1 MAPIPAPSEASA
13 HGWGARVAALLL
25 VWGGA
30 WTLFLL
36 WAVREVPV
44 DSAEQLAWVRSLQW
58 GYHKHPPLPT
68 WLIAPAVA
76 VFGLQAWIPAV
87 WGALVKLAALLL
99 CWDLMRRLFD
109 GNRATLTLVCITAVA
124 YYSSRLHTYS
134 HNEVML
140 LCSSGAA
147 WSLWQLM
154 QTAQRRYGLMLGLS
168 LGLGLLAKYQAVTT
182 VAAALAVLGLTGAWT
197 QPRLRPALLLALVV
211 AVGVVLPHGLWL
223 AGAAHTPL
231 DYAAHSTGAGEA
243 REVGRWGVWLVW
255 NGDLVGR
262 SLGALL
268 LLAWVAWWARGQGPA
283 AVASTSSAFT
293 ALASGGLAEHRMHA
307 RVLLWCWALVPLACV
322 WGLALLGG
330 GMVRPHWATPMAMWI
345 MAALCA
351 GLPAAAASALSRPA
365 FWALA
370 LAVQG
375 VLAGQL
381 LWSEHRAAAGEA
393 RWGQPRVQ
401 RWAPALAEAARAE
414 LGGDIRVVVAPET
427 VASTVALALAE
438 RPYPVLDGR
447 LEISPWVPEGLM
459 ERCGV
464 LFIVYEPPGPGR
476 HPVVGGP
483 PGMVWRVVPPREGRA
498 CTGDQ
503 KQPSR
508 Y

>member
-1 MAPIPAPSEASA
+1 
-13 HGWGARVAALLL
+13 VLLL
-25 VWGGA
+25 VWGSA

-44 DSAEQLAWVRSLQW
+44 DSAEQMAWVRSLQW

-68 WLIAPAVA
+68 WLIAPGVA

-87 WGALVKLAALLL
+87 WGALVKLLALLL

-109 GNRATLTLVCITAVA
+109 VKRATLALVCITAVV

-140 LCSSGAA
+140 LCSSSAA
-147 WSLWQLM
+147 WALWQLL

-182 VAAALAVLGLTGAWT
+182 IAAALAVLLITGAWR
-197 QPRLRPALLLALVV
+197 QPRFRPALVLALVA
-211 AVGVVLPHGLWL
+211 AVGVVLPHALWL

-231 DYAAHSTGAGEA
+231 DYAAQSTGASEVGEA
-243 REVGRWGVWLVW
+243 GRWAVWLVW
-255 NGDLVGR
+255 NGDLLGR

-268 LLAWVAWWARGQGPA
+268 LLAGVAWWARGQLPMSQ
-283 AVASTSSAFT
+283 VPTPTASTNPSST
-293 ALASGGLAEHRMHA
+293 TLAACFADPRAHA
-307 RVLLWCWALVPLACV
+307 RVLLWCWALVPLAFV
-322 WGLALLGG
+322 WALALLGG
-330 GMVRPHWATPMAMWI
+330 GMVRPHWATPMALWLV
-345 MAALCA
+345 AALCA
-351 GLPAAAASALSRPA
+351 ALPSAAVNALSRPA
-365 FWALA
+365 FWAV
-370 LAVQG
+370 AVMVQ
-375 VLAGQL
+375 VALAGQL
-381 LWSEHRAAAGEA
+381 LWSEQRAAAGEA
-393 RWGQPRVQ
+393 RWGQPRVL

-447 LEISPWVPEGLM
+447 LDISPWVPEGLI

-464 LFIVYEPPGPGR
+464 LFIVYEPSGPGR
-476 HPVVGGP
+476 RPVVGGP
-483 PGMVWRVVPPREGRA
+483 PGLVWRVVPPREGRA

-503 KQPSR
+503 KQPAPP
-508 Y
+508 

>member
-1 MAPIPAPSEASA
+1 M
-13 HGWGARVAALLL
+13 WGS
-25 VWGGA
+25 A

-44 DSAEQLAWVRSLQW
+44 DSAEQMAWVRSLQW

-68 WLIAPAVA
+68 WLIAPGVA

-87 WGALVKLAALLL
+87 WGALVKLLALLL

-109 GNRATLTLVCITAVA
+109 VKRATLALVCITAVA

-140 LCSSGAA
+140 LCSSSAA
-147 WSLWQLM
+147 WALWQLL

-182 VAAALAVLGLTGAWT
+182 VAAALAVLLITGAWR
-197 QPRLRPALLLALVV
+197 QPRLRHALVLALVA
-211 AVGVVLPHGLWL
+211 AVGVVLPHALWL

-231 DYAAHSTGAGEA
+231 DYAAQSTGASEVGEA
-243 REVGRWGVWLVW
+243 GRWAVWLVW
-255 NGDLVGR
+255 NGDLLGR

-268 LLAWVAWWARGQGPA
+268 LLAGVAWWARGQLPMSQ
-283 AVASTSSAFT
+283 VPTPTSSTNPASTNPSST
-293 ALASGGLAEHRMHA
+293 TLAACFADPRAHA
-307 RVLLWCWALVPLACV
+307 RVLLWCWALVPLAFV
-322 WGLALLGG
+322 WALALLGG
-330 GMVRPHWATPMAMWI
+330 GMVRPHWATPMALWLV
-345 MAALCA
+345 AALCA
-351 GLPAAAASALSRPA
+351 ALPSAAVNALSRPA
-365 FWALA
+365 FWAA
-370 LAVQG
+370 AVMVQ
-375 VLAGQL
+375 VALAGQL
-381 LWSEHRAAAGEA
+381 LWSEQRAAAGEA
-393 RWGQPRVQ
+393 RWGQPRVL

-447 LEISPWVPEGLM
+447 LDISPWVPEGLI

-483 PGMVWRVVPPREGRA
+483 PGLVWRVVPPREGRG

-503 KQPSR
+503 KRPAPP
-508 Y
+508 

>member
-1 MAPIPAPSEASA
+1 M
-13 HGWGARVAALLL
+13 LLL
-25 VWGGA
+25 VWGSA

-44 DSAEQLAWVRSLQW
+44 DSAEQMAWVRSLQW

-68 WLIAPAVA
+68 WLIAPGVA

-87 WGALVKLAALLL
+87 WGALVKLLALLL

-109 GNRATLTLVCITAVA
+109 VKRATLALVCITAVV

-140 LCSSGAA
+140 LCSSSAA
-147 WSLWQLM
+147 WALWQLL

-182 VAAALAVLGLTGAWT
+182 IAAALAVLLITGAWR
-197 QPRLRPALLLALVV
+197 QPRFRPALVLALVA
-211 AVGVVLPHGLWL
+211 AVGVVLPHALWL

-231 DYAAHSTGAGEA
+231 DYAAQSTGASEVGEA
-243 REVGRWGVWLVW
+243 GRWAVWLVW
-255 NGDLVGR
+255 NGDLLGR

-268 LLAWVAWWARGQGPA
+268 LLAGVAWWARGQLPMSQ
-283 AVASTSSAFT
+283 VPTPTASTNPSST
-293 ALASGGLAEHRMHA
+293 TLAACFADPRAHA
-307 RVLLWCWALVPLACV
+307 RVLLWCWALVPLAFV
-322 WGLALLGG
+322 WALALLGG
-330 GMVRPHWATPMAMWI
+330 GMVRPHWATPMALWLV
-345 MAALCA
+345 AALCA
-351 GLPAAAASALSRPA
+351 ALPSAAVNALSRPA
-365 FWALA
+365 FWAA
-370 LAVQG
+370 AVMVQ
-375 VLAGQL
+375 VALAGQL
-381 LWSEHRAAAGEA
+381 LWSEQRAAAGEP
-393 RWGQPRVQ
+393 RWGQPRVL

-447 LEISPWVPEGLM
+447 LDISPWVPEGLI

-464 LFIVYEPPGPGR
+464 LFIVYEPSGPGR
-476 HPVVGGP
+476 RPVVGGP
-483 PGMVWRVVPPREGRA
+483 PGLVWRVVPPREGRA

-503 KQPSR
+503 KQPAPP
-508 Y
+508 

>member
-1 MAPIPAPSEASA
+1 M
-13 HGWGARVAALLL
+13 LLL
-25 VWGGA
+25 IWGSA

-44 DSAEQLAWVRSLQW
+44 DSAEQMAWVRSLQW

-68 WLIAPAVA
+68 WLIAPSVA

-87 WGALVKLAALLL
+87 WGAACKLAALLL

-109 GNRATLTLVCITAVA
+109 VNRATLALVSITAVA

-140 LCSSGAA
+140 LCGSGAA
-147 WSLWQLM
+147 WALWQLL
-154 QTAQRRYGLMLGLS
+154 QTAQRRYGLLLGLS

-182 VAAALAVLGLTGAWT
+182 VAAALAVLLITGAWR
-197 QPRLRPALLLALVV
+197 QPRLRPALVLALVA

-231 DYAAHSTGAGEA
+231 DYAAQSTGADATSESS
-243 REVGRWGVWLVW
+243 RWGLWWAWNRSLV
-255 NGDLVGR
+255 VR

-268 LLAWVAWWARGQGPA
+268 LLAGVAWWVRGQAPTPLALPTLKPA
-283 AVASTSSAFT
+283 
-293 ALASGGLAEHRMHA
+293 GLDERRAHA
-307 RVLLWCWALVPLACV
+307 KVVLWCWALVPLAFV
-322 WGLALLGG
+322 WALALLGG
-330 GMVRPHWATPMAMWI
+330 GMVRPHWATPMALWLV
-345 MAALCA
+345 AALCA
-351 GLPAAAASALSRPA
+351 ALPPAAATALSRPA
-365 FWALA
+365 FWALVV
-370 LAVQG
+370 AVQG
-375 VLAGQL
+375 ALAGQL
-381 LWSEHRAAAGEA
+381 LWSEQRAAAGEA

-401 RWAPALAEAARAE
+401 RWAPALAEVARAE

-447 LEISPWVPEGLM
+447 LEISPWVPEGLI
-459 ERCGV
+459 ERCGA

-476 HPVVGGP
+476 QAVQGGP
-483 PGMVWRVVPPREGRA
+483 PGLVWRVVPPREGRA
-498 CTGDQ
+498 CRGDQ
-503 KQPSR
+503 KLPSPL
-508 Y
+508 

>member
-1 MAPIPAPSEASA
+1 M
-13 HGWGARVAALLL
+13 LLL
-25 VWGGA
+25 VWGSA

-44 DSAEQLAWVRSLQW
+44 DSAEQMAWVRSLQW

-68 WLIAPAVA
+68 WLIAPGVA

-87 WGALVKLAALLL
+87 WGALVKLLALLL

-109 GNRATLTLVCITAVA
+109 VKRATLALVCITAVV

-140 LCSSGAA
+140 LCSSSAA
-147 WSLWQLM
+147 WALWQLL

-182 VAAALAVLGLTGAWT
+182 IAAALAVLLITGAWR
-197 QPRLRPALLLALVV
+197 QPRFRPALVLALVA
-211 AVGVVLPHGLWL
+211 AVGVVLPHALWL

-231 DYAAHSTGAGEA
+231 DYAAQSTGASEVGEA
-243 REVGRWGVWLVW
+243 GRWAVWLVW
-255 NGDLVGR
+255 NGDLLGR

-268 LLAWVAWWARGQGPA
+268 LLTGVAWWARGQLPMSQ
-283 AVASTSSAFT
+283 VPTPTASTNPSST
-293 ALASGGLAEHRMHA
+293 TLAACFADPRAHA
-307 RVLLWCWALVPLACV
+307 RVLLWCWALVPLAFV
-322 WGLALLGG
+322 WALALLGG
-330 GMVRPHWATPMAMWI
+330 GMVRPHWATPMALWLV
-345 MAALCA
+345 AALCA
-351 GLPAAAASALSRPA
+351 ALPSAAVNALSRPA
-365 FWALA
+365 FWAV
-370 LAVQG
+370 AVMVQ
-375 VLAGQL
+375 VALAGQL
-381 LWSEHRAAAGEA
+381 LWSEQRAAAGEA
-393 RWGQPRVQ
+393 RWGQPRVL

-447 LEISPWVPEGLM
+447 LDISPWVPEGLI

-464 LFIVYEPPGPGR
+464 LFIVYEPSGPGR
-476 HPVVGGP
+476 RPVVGGP
-483 PGMVWRVVPPREGRA
+483 PGLVWRVVPPREGRA

-503 KQPSR
+503 KQPAPP
-508 Y
+508 

>member
-1 MAPIPAPSEASA
+1 M
-13 HGWGARVAALLL
+13 LLL
-25 VWGGA
+25 VWGSA

-44 DSAEQLAWVRSLQW
+44 DSAEQMAWVRSLQW

-68 WLIAPAVA
+68 WLIAPGVA

-87 WGALVKLAALLL
+87 WGALVKLLALLL

-109 GNRATLTLVCITAVA
+109 VKRATLALVCITAVV

-140 LCSSGAA
+140 LCSSSAA
-147 WSLWQLM
+147 WALWQLL

-182 VAAALAVLGLTGAWT
+182 IAAALAVLLITGAWR
-197 QPRLRPALLLALVV
+197 QPRFCPALVLALVA
-211 AVGVVLPHGLWL
+211 AVGVVLPHALWL

-231 DYAAHSTGAGEA
+231 DYAAQSTGASEVGEA
-243 REVGRWGVWLVW
+243 GRWAVWLVW
-255 NGDLVGR
+255 NGDLLGR

-268 LLAWVAWWARGQGPA
+268 LLAGVAWWARGQLPMSQ
-283 AVASTSSAFT
+283 VPTPTASTNPSST
-293 ALASGGLAEHRMHA
+293 TLAACFADPRAHA
-307 RVLLWCWALVPLACV
+307 RVLLWCWALVPLAFV
-322 WGLALLGG
+322 WALALLGG
-330 GMVRPHWATPMAMWI
+330 GMVRPHWATPMALWLV
-345 MAALCA
+345 AALCA
-351 GLPAAAASALSRPA
+351 ALPSAAVNALSRPA
-365 FWALA
+365 FWAV
-370 LAVQG
+370 AVMVQ
-375 VLAGQL
+375 VALAGQL
-381 LWSEHRAAAGEA
+381 LWSEQRAAAGEA
-393 RWGQPRVQ
+393 RWGQPRVL

-447 LEISPWVPEGLM
+447 LDISPWVPEGLI

-464 LFIVYEPPGPGR
+464 LFIVYEPSGPGR
-476 HPVVGGP
+476 RPVVGGP
-483 PGMVWRVVPPREGRA
+483 PGLVWRVVPPREGRA

-503 KQPSR
+503 KQPAPP
-508 Y
+508 

>member
-1 MAPIPAPSEASA
+1 M
-13 HGWGARVAALLL
+13 LLL
-25 VWGGA
+25 VWDSA

-44 DSAEQLAWVRSLQW
+44 DSAEQMAWVRSLQW

-68 WLIAPAVA
+68 WLIAPGVA

-87 WGALVKLAALLL
+87 WGALVKLLALLL

-109 GNRATLTLVCITAVA
+109 VKRATLALVCITAVA

-140 LCSSGAA
+140 LCSSSAA
-147 WSLWQLM
+147 WALWQLL

-182 VAAALAVLGLTGAWT
+182 IAAALAVLLITGAWR
-197 QPRLRPALLLALVV
+197 QPRFRPALVLALVA
-211 AVGVVLPHGLWL
+211 AVGVVLPHALWL

-231 DYAAHSTGAGEA
+231 DYAAQSTGASEVGEA
-243 REVGRWGVWLVW
+243 GRWAVWLVW
-255 NGDLVGR
+255 NGDLLGR

-268 LLAWVAWWARGQGPA
+268 LLAGVAWWARGQLPMSQ
-283 AVASTSSAFT
+283 VPTPTASTNPSST
-293 ALASGGLAEHRMHA
+293 TLAACFADPRAHA
-307 RVLLWCWALVPLACV
+307 RVLLWCWALVPLAFV
-322 WGLALLGG
+322 WALALLGG
-330 GMVRPHWATPMAMWI
+330 GMVRPHWATPMALWLV
-345 MAALCA
+345 AALCA
-351 GLPAAAASALSRPA
+351 ALPSAAVNALSRPA
-365 FWALA
+365 FWAV
-370 LAVQG
+370 AVMVQ
-375 VLAGQL
+375 VALAGQL
-381 LWSEHRAAAGEA
+381 LWSEQRAAAGEA
-393 RWGQPRVQ
+393 RWGQPRVL

-447 LEISPWVPEGLM
+447 LDISPWVPEGLI

-464 LFIVYEPPGPGR
+464 LFIVYEPSGPGR
-476 HPVVGGP
+476 RPVVGGP
-483 PGMVWRVVPPREGRA
+483 PGLVWRVVPPREGRA

-503 KQPSR
+503 KQPAPP
-508 Y
+508 

>member
-1 MAPIPAPSEASA
+1 M
-13 HGWGARVAALLL
+13 LLL
-25 VWGGA
+25 VWGSA

-44 DSAEQLAWVRSLQW
+44 DSAEQMAWVRSLQW

-68 WLIAPAVA
+68 WLIAPSVA

-87 WGALVKLAALLL
+87 WGALVKLLALLL

-109 GNRATLTLVCITAVA
+109 VKRATLALVCITAVA

-140 LCSSGAA
+140 LCSSSAA
-147 WSLWQLM
+147 WALWQLL

-182 VAAALAVLGLTGAWT
+182 MAAALAVLLITGAWR
-197 QPRLRPALLLALVV
+197 QPRLRPALVLALTA
-211 AVGVVLPHGLWL
+211 AVGVVLPHALWL

-231 DYAAHSTGAGEA
+231 DYAAQSTGGAEVGEA
-243 REVGRWGVWLVW
+243 GRWAVWLVW
-255 NGDLVGR
+255 NGDLLGR

-268 LLAWVAWWARGQGPA
+268 LLAGVAWWARGQVPTSQAPTPPEPTNPLSTNPSSTNRSSTNRSSNTLA
-283 AVASTSSAFT
+283 AR
-293 ALASGGLAEHRMHA
+293 LANPWAHA
-307 RVLLWCWALVPLACV
+307 RVLLWCWALVPLAFV
-322 WGLALLGG
+322 WALALLGG
-330 GMVRPHWATPMAMWI
+330 GMVRPHWATPMALWLV
-345 MAALCA
+345 AALCA
-351 GLPAAAASALSRPA
+351 ALPSAAVNALSRPA
-365 FWALA
+365 FWAA
-370 LAVQG
+370 AVMVQ
-375 VLAGQL
+375 VALAGQL
-381 LWSEHRAAAGEA
+381 LWSEQRAAAGEA
-393 RWGQPRVQ
+393 RWGQPRVL

-447 LEISPWVPEGLM
+447 LDISPWVPEGLI

-483 PGMVWRVVPPREGRA
+483 PGLVWRVVPPREGRG

-503 KQPSR
+503 KRAAPP
-508 Y
+508 

>member
-1 MAPIPAPSEASA
+1 M
-13 HGWGARVAALLL
+13 LLL
-25 VWGGA
+25 VWGSA

-44 DSAEQLAWVRSLQW
+44 DSAEQMAWVRSLQW

-68 WLIAPAVA
+68 WLIAPGVA

-87 WGALVKLAALLL
+87 WGALVKLLALLL

-109 GNRATLTLVCITAVA
+109 VKRATLALVCITAVV

-140 LCSSGAA
+140 LCSSSAA
-147 WSLWQLM
+147 WALWQLL

-182 VAAALAVLGLTGAWT
+182 IAAALAVLLITGAWR
-197 QPRLRPALLLALVV
+197 QPRFRPALVLALVA
-211 AVGVVLPHGLWL
+211 AVGVVLPHALWL

-231 DYAAHSTGAGEA
+231 DYAAQSTGAS
-243 REVGRWGVWLVW
+243 EVGDAGRWAVWLVW
-255 NGDLVGR
+255 NGDLLGR

-268 LLAWVAWWARGQGPA
+268 LLAGVAWWARGQLPMSQ
-283 AVASTSSAFT
+283 VPTPTASTNPSST
-293 ALASGGLAEHRMHA
+293 TLAACFADPRAHA
-307 RVLLWCWALVPLACV
+307 RVLLWCWALVPLAFV
-322 WGLALLGG
+322 WALALLGG
-330 GMVRPHWATPMAMWI
+330 GMVRPHWATPMALWLV
-345 MAALCA
+345 AALCA
-351 GLPAAAASALSRPA
+351 ALPSAAVNALSRPA
-365 FWALA
+365 FWAV
-370 LAVQG
+370 AVMVQ
-375 VLAGQL
+375 VALAGQL
-381 LWSEHRAAAGEA
+381 LWSEQRAAAGEA
-393 RWGQPRVQ
+393 RWGQPRVL

-447 LEISPWVPEGLM
+447 LDISPWVPEGLI

-464 LFIVYEPPGPGR
+464 LFIVYEPSGPGR
-476 HPVVGGP
+476 RPVVGGP
-483 PGMVWRVVPPREGRA
+483 PGLVWRVVPPREGRA

-503 KQPSR
+503 KQPAPP
-508 Y
+508 

>member
-1 MAPIPAPSEASA
+1 M
-13 HGWGARVAALLL
+13 LLL
-25 VWGGA
+25 VWGSA

-44 DSAEQLAWVRSLQW
+44 DSAEQMAWVRSLQW

-68 WLIAPAVA
+68 WLIAPGVA

-87 WGALVKLAALLL
+87 WGALVKLLALLL

-109 GNRATLTLVCITAVA
+109 VKRATLALVCITAVV

-140 LCSSGAA
+140 LCSSSAA
-147 WSLWQLM
+147 WALWQLL

-182 VAAALAVLGLTGAWT
+182 IAAALAVLLITGAWR
-197 QPRLRPALLLALVV
+197 QPRFRPALVLALVA
-211 AVGVVLPHGLWL
+211 AVGVVLPHALWL

-231 DYAAHSTGAGEA
+231 DYAAQSTGASEVGEA
-243 REVGRWGVWLVW
+243 GRWAVWLVW
-255 NGDLVGR
+255 NGDLLGR

-268 LLAWVAWWARGQGPA
+268 LLAGVAWWARGQLPMSQ
-283 AVASTSSAFT
+283 VPTPTASTNPSST
-293 ALASGGLAEHRMHA
+293 TLAACFADPRAHA
-307 RVLLWCWALVPLACV
+307 RVLLWCWALVPLAFV
-322 WGLALLGG
+322 WALALLGG
-330 GMVRPHWATPMAMWI
+330 GMVRPHWATPMALWLV
-345 MAALCA
+345 AALCA
-351 GLPAAAASALSRPA
+351 ALPSAAVNALSRPA
-365 FWALA
+365 FWAV
-370 LAVQG
+370 AVMVQ
-375 VLAGQL
+375 VALAGQL
-381 LWSEHRAAAGEA
+381 LWSEQRAAAGEA
-393 RWGQPRVQ
+393 RWGQPRVL

-414 LGGDIRVVVAPET
+414 LGGDIRAVVAPET

-447 LEISPWVPEGLM
+447 LDISPWVPEGLI

-464 LFIVYEPPGPGR
+464 LFIVYEPSGPGR
-476 HPVVGGP
+476 RPVVGGP
-483 PGMVWRVVPPREGRA
+483 PGLVWRVVPPREGRA

-503 KQPSR
+503 KQPAPP
-508 Y
+508 

>member
-1 MAPIPAPSEASA
+1 M
-13 HGWGARVAALLL
+13 LLL
-25 VWGGA
+25 VWGSA

-44 DSAEQLAWVRSLQW
+44 DSAEQMAWVRSLQW

-68 WLIAPAVA
+68 WLIAPGVA

-87 WGALVKLAALLL
+87 WGALVKLLALLL

-109 GNRATLTLVCITAVA
+109 VKRATLALVCITAVV

-140 LCSSGAA
+140 LCSSSAA
-147 WSLWQLM
+147 WALWQLL

-182 VAAALAVLGLTGAWT
+182 IAAALAVLLITGAWR
-197 QPRLRPALLLALVV
+197 QPRFRPALVLALVA
-211 AVGVVLPHGLWL
+211 AVGVVLPHALWL

-231 DYAAHSTGAGEA
+231 DYAAQSTGASEVGEA
-243 REVGRWGVWLVW
+243 GRWAVWLVW
-255 NGDLVGR
+255 NGDLLGR

-268 LLAWVAWWARGQGPA
+268 LLAGVAWWARGQLPMSQ
-283 AVASTSSAFT
+283 VPTPTASTNPSST
-293 ALASGGLAEHRMHA
+293 TLAACFADPRAHA
-307 RVLLWCWALVPLACV
+307 RVLLWCWALVPLAFV
-322 WGLALLGG
+322 WALALLGG
-330 GMVRPHWATPMAMWI
+330 GMVRPHWATPMALWLV
-345 MAALCA
+345 AALCA
-351 GLPAAAASALSRPA
+351 ALPSAAVNALSRPA
-365 FWALA
+365 FWAV
-370 LAVQG
+370 AVMVQ
-375 VLAGQL
+375 VALAGQL
-381 LWSEHRAAAGEA
+381 LWSEQRAAAGEA
-393 RWGQPRVQ
+393 RWGQPRVL

-447 LEISPWVPEGLM
+447 LDISPWVPEGLI

-464 LFIVYEPPGPGR
+464 LFIVYEPSGPGR
-476 HPVVGGP
+476 RPVVGGP
-483 PGMVWRVVPPREGRA
+483 PGLVWRVVPPREGRA

-503 KQPSR
+503 KQPAPP
-508 Y
+508 

>member
-1 MAPIPAPSEASA
+1 M
-13 HGWGARVAALLL
+13 LLL
-25 VWGGA
+25 VWGSA

-44 DSAEQLAWVRSLQW
+44 DSAEQMAWVRSLQW

-68 WLIAPAVA
+68 WLIAPGVA

-87 WGALVKLAALLL
+87 WGALVKLLALLL

-109 GNRATLTLVCITAVA
+109 VKRATLTLVCITAVG

-140 LCSSGAA
+140 LCSSSAA
-147 WSLWQLM
+147 WALWQLL

-182 VAAALAVLGLTGAWT
+182 IAAALAVLLITGAWR
-197 QPRLRPALLLALVV
+197 QPRLRPALLVALLATVT
-211 AVGVVLPHGLWL
+211 VVLPHVLWL
-223 AGAAHTPL
+223 TGAAHTPL
-231 DYAAHSTGAGEA
+231 DYAAQSTGASEVGEA
-243 REVGRWGVWLVW
+243 GRWAVWLVW
-255 NGDLVGR
+255 NGDLLGR

-268 LLAWVAWWARGQGPA
+268 LLAGVAWWARGQVPTSQAHSAPEPTNPLSTTLA
-283 AVASTSSAFT
+283 ARFADPRAQ
-293 ALASGGLAEHRMHA
+293 A
-307 RVLLWCWALVPLACV
+307 RVLLWCWALVPLAFV
-322 WGLALLGG
+322 WALALLGG
-330 GMVRPHWATPMAMWI
+330 GMVRPHWATPMALWLV
-345 MAALCA
+345 AALCA
-351 GLPAAAASALSRPA
+351 ALPSAAVNALSRPA
-365 FWALA
+365 FWAV
-370 LAVQG
+370 AVMVQ
-375 VLAGQL
+375 VALAGQL
-381 LWSEHRAAAGEA
+381 LWSEQRAAAGEA
-393 RWGQPRVQ
+393 RWGQPRVL

-447 LEISPWVPEGLM
+447 LDISPWVPEGLI

-483 PGMVWRVVPPREGRA
+483 PGLVWRVVPPREGRG

-503 KQPSR
+503 KRPAPP
-508 Y
+508 